1 MAIKTGGQRPGS
13 TYKVTTDTALTNT
26 MVVDVSGGSGTFYGL
41 ECTSGSG
48 AIVLRLYDDTSAVA
62 GTTVPLIA
70 YLIPAST
77 TFSVN
82 IPEGIPFSN
91 GLSYNATQ
99 TDADAATT
107 TAPSHT
113 SNLFIYTS

>member
-1 MAIKTGGQRPGS
+1 MAIKTGGRRPGS

-26 MVVDVSGGSGTFYGL
+26 MVVDVSGGAGTFYGL
-41 ECTSGSG
+41 ECTAGGG
-48 AIVLRLYDDTSAVA
+48 AIVLRLYDSTSAVA
-62 GTTVPLIA
+62 GTTVPMMA
-70 YLIPAST
+70 YLIPASS

-82 IPEGIPFSN
+82 IPEGMPFTS

-107 TAPSHT
+107 TAPGAT
-113 SNLFIYTS
+113 SNLFIYTT

>member
-13 TYKVTTDTALTNT
+13 TYKVTTDTGLTNT
-26 MVVDVSGGSGTFYGL
+26 MIVDVSGGTGTFYGL
-41 ECTSGSG
+41 ECTTGGG

-107 TAPSHT
+107 TAPGAT

>member
-1 MAIKTGGQRPGS
+1 MAIKTGGTRSGS

-26 MVVDVSGGSGTFYGL
+26 MIVDAFGGAGTFYGL

-48 AIVLRLYDDTSAVA
+48 AIILRLYDSTAAVA
-62 GTTVPLIA
+62 GTTVPVLA
-70 YLIPAST
+70 YIIPAST

-82 IPEGIPFSN
+82 IPEGMPFAS

-99 TDADAATT
+99 TDADSATT
-107 TAPSHT
+107 TAPGAVS
-113 SNLFIYTS
+113 SLFIYST